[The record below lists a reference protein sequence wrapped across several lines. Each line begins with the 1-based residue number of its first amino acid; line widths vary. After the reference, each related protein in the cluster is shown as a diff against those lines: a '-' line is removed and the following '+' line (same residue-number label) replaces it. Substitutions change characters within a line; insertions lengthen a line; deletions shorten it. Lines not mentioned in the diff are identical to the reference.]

1 MRGFH
6 LPREVGLRPPA
17 ASGGNGP
24 GAVPAHEQESMSNA
38 PVSTAPK
45 PRAPRLAMLRN
56 IGIIAHIDAGKTTV
70 SERVLFYT
78 GRTRKIGE
86 VHEGDTVMD
95 HLQEERERGITI
107 TSAATS
113 CQWGKFAI
121 NLIDTPGHV
130 DFTVE
135 VERSLRVLDGA
146 VAVFDAVA
154 GVEPQ
159 SETVWRQA
167 DRYRV
172 PRICFINKMDRTG
185 ANFERTVEMI
195 IDRLQATPL
204 VLQLPWGTESEFH
217 GVIDLVHMNA
227 HFWEGDMGEEWQD
240 TDIPDEYRE
249 AAEAAQHE
257 LFEKL
262 ADHDESLMEKFVHE
276 EEPTVE
282 ELHRA
287 IRRATLA
294 GDGVPVL
301 VGSAFKNKGVQPL
314 LDAIVNYLPSPAEV
328 PPVEGH
334 LPNDEN
340 AHVERAPE
348 DTEPFS
354 ALAFKI
360 MSDPYVG
367 RLTYLRVYSGVLH
380 SGSHVANA
388 TKDRKERIGRILQ
401 MHANHRE
408 DKEAAYTGDIVAV
421 VGLKHATTGDTICDP
436 DHQVVLES
444 ISFPTPVISVAVE
457 PKTKADQDKLGTG
470 LAKLADEDPTFVV
483 KFDDET
489 GQTVISGMGELHLDI
504 IVDRLKREF
513 SVDANVG
520 KPQVAY
526 RETIRREV
534 HKVEHRFVRQTGG
547 RGQFG
552 HVVIDLEPT
561 GPGGGYEFVN
571 KIVGGKIPR
580 EYIPAVDQGIQEA
593 LDNGVLAGYPMVDV
607 RATLTDGTYHEVD
620 SSEMAFKI
628 AGSMALKD
636 AARKADPALLEPVM
650 EFEVTTPEEFMGD
663 VMGDVT
669 ARRGRIERIDDAGG
683 QKVIRV
689 LVPLAELFGYA
700 TDLRSRTQGRAA
712 HSPMQLHAYAE
723 VPVQV
728 AKEIVTRVTG
738 E

>member
-1 MRGFH
+1 
-6 LPREVGLRPPA
+6 
-17 ASGGNGP
+17 
-24 GAVPAHEQESMSNA
+24 
-38 PVSTAPK
+38 
-45 PRAPRLAMLRN
+45 
-56 IGIIAHIDAGKTTV
+56 
-70 SERVLFYT
+70 
-78 GRTRKIGE
+78 
-86 VHEGDTVMD
+86 
-95 HLQEERERGITI
+95 
-107 TSAATS
+107 
-113 CQWGKFAI
+113 
-121 NLIDTPGHV
+121 
-130 DFTVE
+130 
-135 VERSLRVLDGA
+135 
-146 VAVFDAVA
+146 
-154 GVEPQ
+154 
-159 SETVWRQA
+159 
-167 DRYRV
+167 
-172 PRICFINKMDRTG
+172 
-185 ANFERTVEMI
+185 MI
-195 IDRLQATPL
+195 EDRLQAVPL
-204 VLQLPWGTESEFH
+204 VLQLPWGTESAFR
-217 GVIDLVHMNA
+217 GVIDLVQMNA
-227 HFWEGDMGEEWQD
+227 HYWEGDMGEEWRD
-240 TDIPDEYRE
+240 TEIPGEYRE
-249 AAEAAQHE
+249 RAQAARHE

-276 EEPTVE
+276 EEPALD

-294 GDGVPVL
+294 GEGVPVL
-301 VGSAFKNKGVQPL
+301 CGSAFKNKGVQPL
-314 LDAIVNYLPSPAEV
+314 LDAIVAYLPSPAEV
-328 PPVEGH
+328 LPVEGH
-334 LPNDEN
+334 LPEKEDQ
-340 AHVERAPE
+340 HVERAPE

-354 ALAFKI
+354 SLAFKI

-367 RLTYLRVYSGVLH
+367 RLTYLRVYSGVLR
-380 SGSHVANA
+380 SGSHVINA
-388 TKDRKERIGRILQ
+388 TKDRKERVGRILQ

-421 VGLKHATTGDTICDP
+421 VGLKHSTTGDTICEP
-436 DHQVVLES
+436 EHPVVLES

-457 PKTKADQDKLGTG
+457 PKTKADQDKLGNG

-483 KFDDET
+483 KYDDET

-526 RETIRREV
+526 RETIRRAV
-534 HKVEHRFVRQTGG
+534 HKVEGRFVRQTGG

-561 GPGGGYEFVN
+561 GPGGGYEFLN
-571 KIVGGKIPR
+571 KVVGGKIPR

-636 AARKADPALLEPVM
+636 AARKSDPTLLEPVM

-669 ARRGRIERIDDAGG
+669 GRRGRIERIEDVGG

-689 LVPLAELFGYA
+689 IVPLAELFGYA

-728 AKEIVTRVTG
+728 AKEIVARVSG

>member
-1 MRGFH
+1 M
-6 LPREVGLRPPA
+6 
-17 ASGGNGP
+17 
-24 GAVPAHEQESMSNA
+24 AVPAEMMQVATTEQAVTKGKGLHIREY
-38 PVSTAPK
+38 P
-45 PRAPRLAMLRN
+45 LARTRN
-56 IGIIAHIDAGKTTV
+56 IGIMAHIDAGKTTTT
-70 SERVLFYT
+70 ERILYYT
-78 GRTRKIGE
+78 GKAYKIGE
-86 VHEGDTVMD
+86 VHEGTAQMD
-95 HLQEERERGITI
+95 WMAQERERGITI
-107 TSAATS
+107 TSAATT
-113 CQWGKFAI
+113 CQWKGHWI
-121 NLIDTPGHV
+121 NIIDTPGHV

-167 DRYRV
+167 DRYSV
-172 PRICFINKMDRTG
+172 PRICFVNKMDRTG
-185 ANFERTVEMI
+185 ADFQRTIDMMV
-195 IDRLQATPL
+195 DRLAANPL
-204 VLQLPWGTESEFH
+204 VLQLPWGTESDFH
-217 GVIDLVHMNA
+217 GVIDLVNMNA
-227 HFWEGDMGEEWQD
+227 HFWEGDMGEEWRD
-240 TDIPDEYRE
+240 TEIPEEYR
-249 AAEAAQHE
+249 ARAEAARHE

-262 ADHDESLMEKFVHE
+262 AEHDEQLMEKFVHE
-276 EEPTVE
+276 SEPTVE
-282 ELHRA
+282 ELHKA
-287 IRRATLA
+287 IRAMTLD
-294 GDGVPVL
+294 GSGVPVL
-301 VGSAFKNKGVQPL
+301 CGSAFKNKGVQL
-314 LDAIVNYLPSPAEV
+314 VLDAIVAYLPSPLEV

-334 LPNDEN
+334 RPL
-340 AHVERAPE
+340 RE
-348 DTEPFS
+348 DDHIMREPDDAQPFS

-380 SGSHVANA
+380 SGSHVLNS

-408 DKEAAYTGDIVAV
+408 DMEAAYTGDIVAV
-421 VGLKHATTGDTICDP
+421 VGLKHSTTGDTICDP
-436 DHQVVLES
+436 DEPIVLEN
-444 ISFPTPVISVAVE
+444 ITFPTPVISVAVE

-470 LAKLADEDPTFVV
+470 LMKLSDEDPTFVV
-483 KFDDET
+483 KYDDET

-526 RETIRREV
+526 RETVRKEA
-534 HKVEHRFVRQTGG
+534 HKVETRFVRQTGG

-561 GPGGGYEFVN
+561 GPGGGYEFIN

-593 LDNGVLAGYPMVDV
+593 LDNGILAGYPMVDV
-607 RATLTDGTYHEVD
+607 RATLIDGSYHEVD

-628 AGSMALKD
+628 AGSMAIKE
-636 AARKADPALLEPVM
+636 AARKADPVILEPVM
-650 EFEVTTPEEFMGD
+650 EFDVTTPEEFLGD

-669 ARRGRIERIDDAGG
+669 ARRGRIENIDERSG
-683 QKVIRV
+683 QKVVRV
-689 LVPLAELFGYA
+689 VVPLAELFGYA
-700 TDLRSRTQGRAA
+700 TELRSRTQGRAA
-712 HSPMQLHAYAE
+712 HSPMQLHAYNE
-723 VPVQV
+723 VPTQIG
-728 AKEIVTRVTG
+728 KEIVARVMG